1 MYRLRNI
8 GLFRSRRT
16 RRQDEIALSIARR
29 YGMEQ
34 QYQEARQQGL
44 SPLEALEDW
53 DLIRPEERHLF
64 EENT

>member
-16 RRQDEIALSIARR
+16 RRQDEIALGIARR

-34 QYQEARQQGL
+34 QYQEARKQGL
-44 SPLEALEDW
+44 SPLEALEEW
-53 DLIRPEERHLF
+53 DLILLDERKLF
-64 EENT
+64 E